1 MDGQEK
7 VGGRAEGAPRM
18 EQIKD
23 APWIR
28 EAERTNYSPPRYED
42 VFPDLY
48 DEFDELDGC
57 GACPVL
63 SIGGD

>member
-23 APWIR
+23 APYIR
-28 EAERTNYSPPRYED
+28 QMERYGYC
-42 VFPDLY
+42 
-48 DEFDELDGC
+48 DGC
-57 GACPVL
+57 ESFWRGDDDDGQYAAPCPAL
-63 SIGGD
+63 SIGGEHDG

>member
-1 MDGQEK
+1 MGS
-7 VGGRAEGAPRM
+7 RTEGAPRM

-28 EAERTNYSPPRYED
+28 QMERYGYCDDYESLWRTEND
-42 VFPDLY
+42 TAD
-48 DEFDELDGC
+48 DT

>member
-1 MDGQEK
+1 
-7 VGGRAEGAPRM
+7 M

-28 EAERTNYSPPRYED
+28 ETERTGYSPSRYED
-42 VFPDLY
+42 VFPELY